1 MYRMLIL
8 HQLIRSQYFTIVCF
22 FCQVKIRKF
31 HLILLSFKAQSK
43 FVLSL
48 TYTPPLNVLIYNKH
62 ASSPLA
68 F

>member
-8 HQLIRSQYFTIVCF
+8 HQLIRSQYFTIVYP
-22 FCQVKIRKF
+22 FCQVKIKKF